1 MNSKPD
7 DYFNNGLIE
16 IARFGT
22 DTVLKNN
29 MTEKQQQKTK
39 NRLKKKYTKLKRK
52 IDRYVSSI
60 RNKVVK
66 CDPISLLSFCSD
78 VFLMSNFGISSEFQL
93 SKDNINDARLTE
105 YIQSII
111 VSSTNKYKPSSKDPS
126 KSFFVSKKMFQ
137 NCST

>member
-7 DYFNNGLIE
+7 DYYNNGLID

-126 KSFFVSKKMFQ
+126 KSFSVSKKMFQ
-137 NCST
+137 NCSI